1 MSRSAASRTIEL
13 AHECV
18 GLASSGRGE
27 HYVAEA
33 QVYALCAIAEAIED
47 LAEAVREAGG
57 K

>member
-33 QVYALCAIAEAIED
+33 QVYALCAIAEAIGD